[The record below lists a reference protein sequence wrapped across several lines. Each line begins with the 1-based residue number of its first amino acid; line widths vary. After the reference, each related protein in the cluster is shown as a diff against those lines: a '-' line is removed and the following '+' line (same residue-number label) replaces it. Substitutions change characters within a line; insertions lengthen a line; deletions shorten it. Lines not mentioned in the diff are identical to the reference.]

1 MPDREGEMNLSEG
14 TLERGDFKLHFW
26 TGGKPGAPWVVLTHG
41 ATIDHH
47 EWDATLPLLAERFRV
62 LAWDVRAHGLSRPAR
77 MDFTAAAQDLL
88 DLLDVNEIE
97 RALFIGHSMGGNL
110 HQEFVYRHPERV
122 LGMVFLGCTWNFQK
136 LSALE
141 SFSLRIAEPIFKLYP
156 YQTLLEQSLAATAVS
171 AASRDLLRAA
181 MSRLS
186 KDEFVQI
193 MLATAACL
201 RPEPDYRV
209 NKPLLL
215 IVGDEDRTGNIRQA
229 MPRWAALEP
238 DCHLVVIPKARHAAN
253 LDDPAAFHAEVMQF
267 LGRFE

>member
-1 MPDREGEMNLSEG
+1 
-14 TLERGDFKLHFW
+14 
-26 TGGKPGAPWVVLTHG
+26 
-41 ATIDHH
+41 
-47 EWDATLPLLAERFRV
+47 
-62 LAWDVRAHGLSRPAR
+62 
-77 MDFTAAAQDLL
+77 
-88 DLLDVNEIE
+88 
-97 RALFIGHSMGGNL
+97 MGGNL

-136 LSALE
+136 LSTLE
-141 SFSLRIAEPIFKLYP
+141 SFSLKIAEPIFKLYP
-156 YQTLLEQSLAATAVS
+156 YPTLLEQSLAATAVS

-186 KDEFVQI
+186 KEEFVQI

-201 RPEPDYRV
+201 RPEPDYRI

-238 DCHLVVIPKARHAAN
+238 DCRLVVIPKARHAAN

-267 LGRFE
+267 LERFE